1 MECGYSC
8 AGTVSTS
15 TEVHHAMEP
24 SNVPA
29 LRSGTLSHSLL
40 RVLRLLQALGNTVCS
55 PLSLVAQASPVS
67 VVAITLGITLR
78 RMDIAGH

>member
-8 AGTVSTS
+8 AGKYEYGGAPCYGTFECSGL
-15 TEVHHAMEP
+15 
-24 SNVPA
+24 A
-29 LRSGTLSHSLL
+29 LWYRSRPLL